1 MKLYALIGNFT
12 TAPND
17 RDALI
22 EILEEAAT
30 IMEDVSGC
38 KQYILYE
45 DAVDDEKIW
54 VTEIWE
60 SKEAHDESLTRTDV
74 RAIIARAIPLLKGT
88 PEQGIQLNPVSGKGL

>member
-74 RAIIARAIPLLKGT
+74 RAIIARAIPLLKET
-88 PEQGIQLNPVSGKGL
+88 PEQGIQLVPVAGKGF

>member
-22 EILEEAAT
+22 EILEQAAT

-38 KQYILYE
+38 
-45 DAVDDEKIW
+45 
-54 VTEIWE
+54 
-60 SKEAHDESLTRTDV
+60 
-74 RAIIARAIPLLKGT
+74 
-88 PEQGIQLNPVSGKGL
+88 

>member
-1 MKLYALIGNFT
+1 MKLYALIGNFI

-30 IMEDVSGC
+30 IMEDVNGC

-74 RAIIARAIPLLKGT
+74 RAIIAHAIPLLKGT
-88 PEQGIQLNPVSGKGL
+88 PEQGIQLIPVSGKGL